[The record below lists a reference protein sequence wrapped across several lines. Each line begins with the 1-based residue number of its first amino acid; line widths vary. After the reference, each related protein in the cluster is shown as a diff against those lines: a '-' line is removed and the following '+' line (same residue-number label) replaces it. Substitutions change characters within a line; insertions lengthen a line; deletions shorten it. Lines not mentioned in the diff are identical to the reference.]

1 MNIEYL
7 VTGAY
12 QENCYLLW
20 TNNHQALV
28 IDPGDNVD
36 QILKY
41 IQTKALNIIGYL
53 CTQAHA
59 DHICDLHDVHQ
70 KHPAPFGMHHLDWA
84 WAFEDVNQSPPYF
97 EKPQRPACEGYLDWA
112 KHPIWTFDTFSFEII
127 HTPGHTPG
135 SCSFYFQSENI
146 AFVGDTLFKGS
157 CGRTDLPGGN
167 SVQLKESLQ
176 LLKKLP
182 ANTSIYAGHGDS
194 TTLHHECE
202 TKFYM
207 Q

>member
-20 TNNHQALV
+20 NNNQQALV

-53 CTQAHA
+53 CTHAHA
-59 DHICDLHDVHQ
+59 DHICALHDVHQ
-70 KHPAPFGMHHLDWA
+70 QHPAPIGMHHLDWA
-84 WAFEDVNQSPPYF
+84 WAFEEVNQSPPYY

-112 KHPIWTFDTFSFEII
+112 KHPTWTFDTFSFEII

-135 SCSFYFQSENI
+135 SCSFYFQSEI
-146 AFVGDTLFKGS
+146 LPLRRHLICGS
-157 CGRTDLPGGN
+157 CGRTDLREEIRFN
-167 SVQLKESLQ
+167 
-176 LLKKLP
+176 
-182 ANTSIYAGHGDS
+182 
-194 TTLHHECE
+194 
-202 TKFYM
+202 
-207 Q
+207 